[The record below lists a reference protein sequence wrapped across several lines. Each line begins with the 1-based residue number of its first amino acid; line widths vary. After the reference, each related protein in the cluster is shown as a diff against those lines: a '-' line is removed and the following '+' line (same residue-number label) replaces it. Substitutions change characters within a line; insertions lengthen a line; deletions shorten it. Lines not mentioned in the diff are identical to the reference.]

1 MNRKTLTLSVV
12 ALALSLGACNKD
24 PAEERQEARK
34 EMGKALEEHAEKVN
48 EAEEENEA
56 DKGKEITQAN
66 QELAEK
72 QKEAYDDVEAAEK
85 READDMDD
93 ADDDQEGAVVVERPK
108 GDKPES
114 EKDVLADRFEAYKDE
129 TKAEFQTRAQGRIAA
144 LEKELKSV
152 EGTVDADAHKVLDD
166 AKTSLAEAKKDLN
179 EVVSGTE
186 EVFDDG
192 KAGVAVAINKARRKV
207 ERVKDDLAK

>member
-1 MNRKTLTLSVV
+1 MNRKSLTLSVV

-24 PAEERQEARK
+24 PAEERQEARR
-34 EMGKALEEHAEKVN
+34 EMGEALDDHAEKVN
-48 EAEEENEA
+48 EAQEENEA

-66 QELAEK
+66 KELADK

-85 READDMDD
+85 REAEDMDEE
-93 ADDDQEGAVVVERPK
+93 EGARVVERPA

-152 EGTVDADAHKVLDD
+152 EGTVDADAHKVLDE

-192 KAGVAVAINKARRKV
+192 KAGVAVAINKARRKL
-207 ERVKDDLAK
+207 ERVKDDMTK

>member
-1 MNRKTLTLSVV
+1 MNRNSLTLSV
-12 ALALSLGACNKD
+12 LLLGLSLGACDKD

-34 EMGKALEEHAEKVN
+34 EMGEALDDHREKVN

-56 DKGKEITQAN
+56 DKGKQITQAN
-66 QELAEK
+66 KELADK
-72 QKEAYDDVEAAEK
+72 QKEAYEDVKEAEEDEAE
-85 READDMDD
+85 
-93 ADDDQEGAVVVERPK
+93 EGSRVVDRPV
-108 GDKPES
+108 GDKPETD
-114 EKDVLADRFEAYKDE
+114 KDVLADRFEAYKDE

-152 EGTVDADAHKVLDD
+152 EGKADAKGTEVL
-166 AKTSLAEAKKDLN
+166 AEARTSLDEAKKDLK

-186 EVFDDG
+186 DVFDDG

-207 ERVKDDLAK
+207 ERVKEDIAK